1 VTATAVHTTSISL
14 ELGCCPQADSEFG
27 GLYLQLSRGGYD
39 RCSVLELPATV
50 EEWRNAHRTARKR
63 ASRSERLGYRF
74 AVIERDKFAD
84 DIYRIN
90 TSLQERQ
97 GRPMSNGY
105 MTRQSYAPL
114 PDYPCPRHRITTY
127 GVLRHDRLYAY
138 CWLYRAGDLALVSSI
153 LGHGDALRDD
163 VMYLLVQ
170 GVINGETGQD
180 GRGYLLYNRWD
191 SGTDGLRFFKARCGF
206 TEQRVEWMP

>member
-1 VTATAVHTTSISL
+1 MTATAVDTTRISL
-14 ELGCCPQADSEFG
+14 ELGCCPDAHEQFG
-27 GLYLQLSRGGYD
+27 PLYLQLAGGAYD
-39 RCSVLELPATV
+39 LCSVLELPDTV
-50 EEWRNAHRTARKR
+50 DEWRDQHRTARKR
-63 ASRSERLGYRF
+63 ANRAERLGYQF
-74 AVIERDKFAD
+74 AEIHRHLYAD

-90 TSLQERQ
+90 TSLEKRQ

-127 GVLRHDRLYAY
+127 GVLKDERLWAY

-163 VMYLLVQ
+163 VMYLLAQ
-170 GVINGETGQD
+170 GVIASETGTD
-180 GRGYLLYNRWD
+180 GLLVYNRWD
-191 SGTDGLRFFKARCGF
+191 SGTEGLRYYKARCGF
-206 TEQRVEWMP
+206 TEQHVEWLP